1 MGTCQFAM
9 LLHTAMWLSTS
20 APFPLT
26 DVRPGIYASG
36 QDGGCMSDNLA
47 PATPRDDTENMSFLQ
62 LGKARGCAP
71 NAAIWGRAGRGIG
84 GIAIEGALCLRRRRP
99 ESLRSC
105 HICAIPS
112 LDTNVACLLQHP
124 GSRCRSSEGP
134 LTSSDR
140 QSAPFLPSVQTAGY
154 YGTENLAGKTNRP
167 CCTGHDDAACLMPVL
182 RHSFAA
188 QPTALQRLRSGSQV
202 TSGPPEALC
211 GLGTAS

>member
-9 LLHTAMWLSTS
+9 LLHTAVWLSTS

-26 DVRPGIYASG
+26 DVRPGICVRARRGLHVG
-36 QDGGCMSDNLA
+36 QPGPRDPPRRHREHVVSTARQGKRVRSQRRDLGAWWERHWWDSDRRSTLF
-47 PATPRDDTENMSFLQ
+47 ATPS
-62 LGKARGCAP
+62 ARV
-71 NAAIWGRAGRGIG
+71 
-84 GIAIEGALCLRRRRP
+84 
-99 ESLRSC
+99 SRSC

-140 QSAPFLPSVQTAGY
+140 QSAPFLSSAQTAGY
-154 YGTENLAGKTNRP
+154 HGTENLAGKTNRP
-167 CCTGHDDAACLMPVL
+167 CCTGHDDATCLMPVL

-188 QPTALQRLRSGSQV
+188 
-202 TSGPPEALC
+202 
-211 GLGTAS
+211 